1 LLYDKNGTPI
11 GVLMT
16 NVMEDIPDGTSLGF
30 EVSNIMNRTLLDN
43 LTLDMIGSYIV
54 YANIVQMAILNNIN

>member
-1 LLYDKNGTPI
+1 
-11 GVLMT
+11 MT